1 MTKHCCFNVSG
12 VDISIDTEN
21 IKSISVKIIDGVLNV
36 KIDERID
43 EQKPK
48 PVRVDTPSR
57 PAETDQPGVD
67 LIAPEGN
74 SRAGFSDGFP
84 FEITD
89 LRHYGSKKKRQD
101 IFPPLSK
108 EETLIKRIPSDFP
121 NIYNGFAKTK
131 PRDCKYYQVTYQR
144 VDPSETR

>member
-48 PVRVDTPSR
+48 PARVDK
-57 PAETDQPGVD
+57 
-67 LIAPEGN
+67 
-74 SRAGFSDGFP
+74 FSDGFP

-89 LRHYGSKKKRQD
+89 LRHYGSFEKKRQD

-131 PRDCKYYQVTYQR
+131 PRRDCKYYQVTYQR
-144 VDPSETR
+144 VDPSETE